1 MDNLR
6 SKEPRLVNPG
16 ASGLNSFFLKVY
28 SYMGMALLV
37 TAATV
42 FIGVTMFA
50 QQILALTT
58 GIVPTLV
65 LFAILFGISW
75 VAARS
80 AMTNPARSFGLLMAY
95 SVIMGLFFTSI
106 LLYMTPQTI
115 ILAFITTAALF
126 MGMALYGATT
136 KRDMSKLGTIIFG
149 AVFALIIGGLL
160 NIFIGG
166 TVLYMLIS
174 WAGVIIFAI
183 ITAYDM
189 NRLKQ
194 MYLQIAG
201 NHQAE
206 QGVAVYGALSLYLD
220 FINLFLYIL
229 RIFGMSSNNN

>member
-6 SKEPRLVNPG
+6 SKGPRLVNPG
-16 ASGLNSFFLKVY
+16 TSGLNSFFLKVY

-80 AMTNPARSFGLLMAY
+80 AMDNPARSFGLLMAY

-136 KRDMSKLGTIIFG
+136 KRDMSKMGTIVFG

-174 WAGVIIFAI
+174 WAGVVIFAI

-194 MYLQIAG
+194 MYVQIAG

>member
-1 MDNLR
+1 MDNLQT
-6 SKEPRLVNPG
+6 KGPRLVNPG
-16 ASGLNSFFLKVY
+16 ASGLNSFFLRVY

-58 GIVPTLV
+58 GLVPTLI
-65 LFAILFGISW
+65 LFALLFGISW
-75 VAARS
+75 MANRS
-80 AMTNPARSFGLLMAY
+80 AMKNPARSFGLLMAY

-126 MGMALYGATT
+126 MGMALYGVTT
-136 KRDMSKLGTIIFG
+136 KRDMSKMGTILFG
-149 AVFALIIGGLL
+149 AVFALVIGMLL

-174 WAGVIIFAI
+174 WAGVLVFAI

-194 MYLQIAG
+194 MYLQVAG
-201 NHQAE
+201 DHHAE
-206 QGVAVYGALSLYLD
+206 QGVAVYGALNLYLD
-220 FINLFLYIL
+220 FINLFIYIL
-229 RIFGMSSNNN
+229 RIFGMSSNSN

>member
-1 MDNLR
+1 
-6 SKEPRLVNPG
+6 
-16 ASGLNSFFLKVY
+16 
-28 SYMGMALLV
+28 
-37 TAATV
+37 
-42 FIGVTMFA
+42 
-50 QQILALTT
+50 
-58 GIVPTLV
+58 
-65 LFAILFGISW
+65 
-75 VAARS
+75 
-80 AMTNPARSFGLLMAY
+80 
-95 SVIMGLFFTSI
+95 
-106 LLYMTPQTI
+106 MTPQTI

-136 KRDMSKLGTIIFG
+136 KRDMSKMGTIVFG
-149 AVFALIIGGLL
+149 AVFALIIGGIL

-174 WAGVIIFAI
+174 WAGVVIFAI